1 MLIGS
6 SSNTGDAD
14 FFQKLFEINS
24 KFKELNRR
32 KLEDKDYGGNVTSVI
47 VFLIS
52 IYEDQDENLQTYNRY
67 KFVDRFR
74 NFDNEIE
81 YCLNVNILL
90 NPLDVEQLSKE
101 DLKKEYC
108 DLIVRV
114 IENEMFKLPKKFD
127 FNAFKKDF
135 LKIIND
141 FKNEN

>member
-47 VFLIS
+47 VFPIS
-52 IYEDQDENLQTYNRY
+52 IYEDHDENLQTYNRY

-81 YCLNVNILL
+81 YCLNINILL

-114 IENEMFKLPKKFD
+114 IENEMFKLPNRFD